1 MRDYNMPRS
10 TPSCFCIL
18 ASLSCTLMTFIT
30 TASGQVINE
39 DRTLIPAATG
49 NGAFFGRSAAMD
61 NGIVVVGADGA
72 QRAFTFDAAT
82 GAQLVTFEPPASS
95 NSFGYSVDIQ
105 GNIVVVG
112 ARWDFDNGGQA
123 GAAYI
128 FDATNGTMLHKLL
141 PPDGAANYYF
151 GYSIAIDGGIIA
163 VGANYDGENG
173 FRSGAAYLYNAS
185 NGALI
190 TKILAPDGANFDE
203 FGTSIDIKDGIVAV
217 GAVGDSDVAAAS
229 GSVYLFNAADASF
242 IRKVNPTDPGTA
254 DRFGVSIS
262 IDNGILAVGAYND
275 NVTSNDDGTAYLF
288 DITTGT
294 QLFKLIATD
303 SARED
308 EFGWSIGIH
317 DGVVVVG
324 SHQDDDNGSLS
335 GSAYLFD
342 ASTGTQIAKLRP
354 TVGGASEYFGSSVAI
369 FNGTAVSGSILFGS
383 GSVDV
388 FTVPAPPCAADL
400 TNDGSLDFFDV
411 SAFLTAFG
419 NGDLVADFSGD
430 GVLDFFDV
438 SAFLTAFGAG
448 CP

>member
-1 MRDYNMPRS
+1 MLNTLQLFRS
-10 TPSCFCIL
+10 SIAPLAFAFLTLGTP
-18 ASLSCTLMTFIT
+18 
-30 TASGQVINE
+30 ASGQVINE
-39 DRTLIPAATG
+39 DRTLTPAATG
-49 NGAFFGRSAAMD
+49 SGAFFGRSSAMD

-72 QRAFTFDAAT
+72 ERAFTFDVAT
-82 GAQLVTFEPPASS
+82 GAQLVTFAPPASS
-95 NSFGYSVDIQ
+95 RSFGYSVDIQ
-105 GNIVVVG
+105 GNIVVIG
-112 ARWDFDNGGQA
+112 ARWDFENGAQS

-141 PPDGAANYYF
+141 PPDGAADYYF

-163 VGANYDGENG
+163 VGASYDGENG

-185 NGALI
+185 NGVLI
-190 TKILAPDGANFDE
+190 TKILAPDGTNHDG

-217 GAVGDSDVAAAS
+217 GAIGDSDVAAAS

-242 IRKVNPTDPGTA
+242 IQKVNPTDPGTA
-254 DRFGVSIS
+254 DRFGVSLS

-288 DITTGT
+288 DIATGT

-317 DGVVVVG
+317 NGIVVVG

-354 TVGGASEYFGSSVAI
+354 AVGGASEYFGSSVAI
-369 FNGTAVSGSILFGS
+369 FNGTAVGGSILFGT

-388 FTVPAPPCAADL
+388 FTVPTPPCAADL
-400 TNDGSLDFFDV
+400 NNDGAIDFFDI
-411 SAFLTAFG
+411 SQFLTDQIDWNEDTVF
-419 NGDLVADFSGD
+419 
-430 GVLDFFDV
+430 DFFDI
-438 SAFLTAFGAG
+438 SGYLTAYGTG